1 MNQWF
6 FKITDYAEELLQG
19 IDKLDWPEKTKKIQK
34 NWIGKSNGALISFD
48 IEKEDGTTITLEAFT
63 SRADTLCGLSY
74 VVLSPEHEK
83 VMDIVYNS
91 HKKEVIKYIENAG
104 KITELERMLNERKR
118 TGVFTGAYATNP
130 INGKKVP
137 VWVAD
142 YVIASYGT
150 GFVMAVPA
158 HDERDFDFAKNHNL
172 PILQVITDTKSD
184 EFVTLPFCNY
194 GKLVNS
200 GKYNGLTTEAA
211 ITTIVKD
218 LEKVGKGKLTSMYR
232 LRDWL
237 ISRQRYWGT
246 PIPIVYCEKCGEVP
260 VPESQLP
267 VKLPKNVEFTPTG
280 DSPLKSCDEFMN
292 TTCPICGGAAR
303 READTMDTFV
313 DSSWYFLRYPDNKN
327 SHEIFNKEK
336 INAMLPVDKYIGG
349 QEHATMHLLYARFFT
364 KVLRDLGYLNFDEP
378 FLSLIHQGLILG
390 PDGAKMSKSKGN
402 TICPD
407 DYINKYGSDVFRMY
421 IEFAFSYVTG
431 GPWSDT
437 GIEGIAKFFTRIEKM
452 FAEFYSLASI
462 KCDIVPQF
470 DKDLIYAKNFA
481 VDNISKDIEKFQFNT
496 AIARLMEYTNAIYDY
511 MKKEKINYALLK
523 DCLDCY
529 IILMSPFAPH
539 FAEELWEQTGHIKS
553 VFNEKWPSVDEKA
566 LVKDKMNIT
575 IQINGKVRS
584 NFLTDVNLSEAELI
598 NEAVSSAQKYLINKK
613 IIRTIYV
620 PQKLINIV
628 VSDN

>member
-1 MNQWF
+1 M
-6 FKITDYAEELLQG
+6 
-19 IDKLDWPEKTKKIQK
+19 
-34 NWIGKSNGALISFD
+34 
-48 IEKEDGTTITLEAFT
+48 
-63 SRADTLCGLSY
+63 
-74 VVLSPEHEK
+74 
-83 VMDIVYNS
+83 
-91 HKKEVIKYIENAG
+91 
-104 KITELERMLNERKR
+104 
-118 TGVFTGAYATNP
+118 
-130 INGKKVP
+130 
-137 VWVAD
+137 
-142 YVIASYGT
+142 
-150 GFVMAVPA
+150 
-158 HDERDFDFAKNHNL
+158 
-172 PILQVITDTKSD
+172 
-184 EFVTLPFCNY
+184 
-194 GKLVNS
+194 VNS

-437 GIEGIAKFFTRIEKM
+437 GIEGVAKFFTRIEKM
-452 FAEFYSLASI
+452 FAEFYSLVSI
-462 KCDIVPQF
+462 KYDIIPQF
-470 DKDLIYAKNFA
+470 DKDLVYAKNFA

-529 IILMSPFAPH
+529 IILLSPFAPH
-539 FAEELWEQTGHIKS
+539 FAEELWEQTDHTIS